1 MNLRQRLQM
10 KLLQQQMSLL
20 KPQRHKLKRVIQRR
34 AYHQKVRENQK
45 IPHNQKVLKLQT
57 FKLQEQ

>member
-1 MNLRQRLQM
+1 M

-20 KPQRHKLKRVIQRR
+20 KPQRYKLKLVIQRR
-34 AYHQKVRENQK
+34 AYHQKVRENQQ
-45 IPHNQKVLKLQT
+45 IPHNQKVQKLQT